1 MTKKVKSFY
10 DAIGS
15 TSLENKKMGM
25 FGKSEDV
32 EQEMEKV
39 ENEAIAS
46 IIDKSMVIKG
56 EVSFKGKTRLD
67 GVVNGNIDGEHL
79 VLSETGKVTGDIS
92 VSSFNCYGTLEG
104 NVTAKIVT
112 ARKNCTI
119 LGKLIA
125 GSLTVE
131 PGATIEGEIKAAV
144 KEATKV
150 QTDSA
155 VARSA
160 DKTPAK

>member
-1 MTKKVKSFY
+1 
-10 DAIGS
+10 
-15 TSLENKKMGM
+15 MGM
-25 FGKSEDV
+25 FGKSENV

-46 IIDKSMVIKG
+46 IIDKSMTIKG

-67 GVVNGNIDGEHL
+67 GIINGNIEGEHL

-112 ARKNCTI
+112 ARKNCNI
-119 LGKLIA
+119 RGKLIA

-131 PGATIEGEIKAAV
+131 PGATIEGEIKSAV
-144 KEATKV
+144 KEDTKV
-150 QTDSA
+150 VTNSSAAKSTDK
-155 VARSA
+155 
-160 DKTPAK
+160 DPAKQK